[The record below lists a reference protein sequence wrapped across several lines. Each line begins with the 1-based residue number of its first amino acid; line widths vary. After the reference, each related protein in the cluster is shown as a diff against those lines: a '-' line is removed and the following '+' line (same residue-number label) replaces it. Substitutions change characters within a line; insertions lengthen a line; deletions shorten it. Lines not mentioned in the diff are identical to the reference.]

1 MSTSLYTNLPHKVA
15 DISLAKKGRE
25 EIYWLEREM
34 PGIMAIRKNYE
45 ALKPLKGY
53 RISGTLH
60 ITAHTAVFIETLKH
74 LGADVR
80 WCASNDYS
88 TQDSIAAAIAEA
100 GIPIF
105 AWKGESNADYWWS
118 IFQTLQFDNN
128 CGPTHIIDDKG
139 DLAIFIHTGILGES
153 NPAMLDRKTEISSK
167 KEFNL
172 LLKLILAED
181 QNYWKHL
188 SKDIRCITEVSQTGT
203 SEIYN
208 LEKENQLLYPAFNLN
223 SSILKRKIDNFY
235 SSKETVSE
243 AIKSVARTMIVGKS
257 VVICGFGEVGQG
269 CAESLRLSGARVSIT
284 ETDPLRAIQAA
295 MQGYQVVRFEDIC
308 ETADIF
314 ITATGKKDIICLE
327 HMSQMKDQAIIC
339 SMGHNEQEIE
349 LNKLNTNKD
358 IKRIPVSDDLIRY
371 FFPKGNSILLVAE
384 SKLVNLSFDTPQLA
398 YIKSCSYALLTLLH
412 INMPQKLEPGIH
424 PIPLGLDHKV
434 AELHLEKIG
443 ANITTK

>member
-1 MSTSLYTNLPHKVA
+1 MSTSLYSNLPYKVA

-25 EIYWLEREM
+25 EIHWLEREM
-34 PGIMAIRKNYE
+34 PGIMAIRKEYE
-45 ALKPLKGY
+45 DKKPLSGF

-60 ITAHTAVFIETLKH
+60 ITTHTAVFIETLKL

-88 TQDSIAAAIAEA
+88 TQDCIAAAIAEI

-105 AWKGESNADYWWS
+105 AWKGENNTDYWWS
-118 IFQTLQFDNN
+118 LFQTLHFDNN
-128 CGPTHIIDDKG
+128 NGPTHIIDDKG
-139 DLAIFIHTGILGES
+139 DLALFIHKGLYGETDPTILD
-153 NPAMLDRKTEISSK
+153 LKTDIPNK

-172 LLKLILAED
+172 FLKLILAED

-188 SKDIRCITEVSQTGT
+188 CKDIKCITEVSQTGT
-203 SEIYN
+203 SEIYG
-208 LEKENQLLYPAFNLN
+208 LEKIKQLLYPTFNLN

-269 CAESLRLSGARVSIT
+269 CAESLKLNGARVSIT

-295 MQGYQVVRFEDIC
+295 MQGYQVVRFEDVC
-308 ETADIF
+308 KTADIF
-314 ITATGKKDIICLE
+314 ITATGKRNIINLE

-339 SMGHNEQEIE
+339 SMGHNELEIE
-349 LNKLNTNKD
+349 LNRLNDNKD
-358 IKRIPVSDDLIRY
+358 IKRIPISDDLIRY
-371 FFPKGNSILLVAE
+371 FFPEGNSILLVAE
-384 SKLVNLSFDTPQLA
+384 AKLVNLSFDTPQLA
-398 YIKSCSYALLTLLH
+398 YIKSCSYSLLTLLH
-412 INMPQKLEPGIH
+412 IDLPEKLNPGIH
-424 PIPLGLDHKV
+424 SIPLGLDHRV